1 MNDKETYKK
10 VLDRLFEGLNTDRH
24 DKFMND
30 RLAERKF
37 AVDDLYPD
45 IILTKKGNTTIEF
58 MIEIVVNEH
67 ISRTALLQKWL
78 PLSKKGPTYYL
89 LVPKTKLKQV
99 EKLCEDQKMQVRF
112 GTYEIK
118 QDKVEIKFF

>member
-1 MNDKETYKK
+1 MNEKETYKK
-10 VLDRLFEGLNTDRH
+10 VLDRLFDGLKTEKH
-24 DKFMND
+24 DKFKND

-45 IILTKKGNTTIEF
+45 IILTKKDSKTIEF

-89 LVPKTKLKQV
+89 LVPKLKLKQV
-99 EKLCEDQKMQVRF
+99 EKLCDDQKMQVRY